1 MALSLTG
8 FNLILSHQRQARYT
22 QVFLRHM
29 HFPDDPIAG
38 GRVFDTTPPALK
50 AVRLDHLLTL
60 WQFPYNRCDFRESY
74 QTTDKR
80 RLIDCCHDCVVNVI
94 KQ

>member
-8 FNLILSHQRQARYT
+8 FNLILSHQRQARYS

-50 AVRLDHLLTL
+50 AVRLDHLLHCVSFPIIGVTL
-60 WQFPYNRCDFRESY
+60 G
-74 QTTDKR
+74 K
-80 RLIDCCHDCVVNVI
+80 VI
-94 KQ
+94 KLLIRDG